1 MPQRYLGYLKIFTVY
16 PNEGSIVKS
25 DKSNNL
31 FNVKWDQ
38 ASRDV
43 YVSCSGG
50 ISLGK
55 ASSALEA
62 MNKAEAYIYNK

>member
-1 MPQRYLGYLKIFTVY
+1 
-16 PNEGSIVKS
+16 VKS